1 MTEKKLSNIAIH
13 TITNRP
19 WSTEQCI
26 EEYSKAGIGGITFWR
41 YSFEGRDPKKVG
53 EQARNSGLNV
63 ISVARGGF
71 FVQNPKKIEKK
82 PLMIIRGPS
91 MKLMPL
97 APPHLFLS
105 ADQTNIKASI
115 LPVAKFKTESP
126 SASNMPKTQESSSP
140 LSHFTRCMRPKD
152 QQ

>member
-71 FVQNPKKIEKK
+71 FVAESKEDREKAIDDNK
-82 PLMIIRGPS
+82 SCLLYTS
-91 MKLMPL
+91 D
-97 APPHLFLS
+97 A
-105 ADQTNIKASI
+105 AD
-115 LPVAKFKTESP
+115 E
-126 SASNMPKTQESSSP
+126 
-140 LSHFTRCMRPKD
+140 
-152 QQ
+152 

>member
-71 FVQNPKKIEKK
+71 FVAESKEDREKAIDDNK
-82 PLMIIRGPS
+82 RAIDETHAVG
-91 MKLMPL
+91 
-97 APPHLFLS
+97 APHLFLS